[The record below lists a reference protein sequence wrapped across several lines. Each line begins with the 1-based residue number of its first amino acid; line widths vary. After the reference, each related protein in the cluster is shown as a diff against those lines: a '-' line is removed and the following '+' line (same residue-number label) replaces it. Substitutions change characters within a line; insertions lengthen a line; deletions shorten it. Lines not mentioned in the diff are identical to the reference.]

1 MKFSLRS
8 LLIVVAVFAIALGWG
23 LDHLRLQKAINRLNA
38 ENTELIGRI
47 IPSSGF
53 AFSPGLGTKTV
64 LVNSNP
70 EDRKEMLQVLDRS
83 LTHGKNSGKPLV
95 ILESPNE

>member
-8 LLIVVAVFAIALGWG
+8 LLIVVAVFAVALAWG
-23 LDHLRLQKAINRLNA
+23 LDHLRLQKAINQLNA

-53 AFSPGLGTKTV
+53 AFPSGLGTKAV
-64 LVNSNP
+64 LVNSSP
-70 EDRKEMLQVLDRS
+70 EDRKEMLHFS
-83 LTHGKNSGKPLV
+83 ISPLPTERTPA
-95 ILESPNE
+95 IRL